1 MDDAKFIA
9 LAKQAGFADDKG
21 TVHAAYQLK
30 AFATLVMA
38 NVDPKSYT
46 SWQEG
51 YEAGK
56 MSRPWVGL
64 TDEEMSDT
72 VADMEIDFEDLL
84 WKVVCLTKIIEAKLK
99 ERNT

>member
-9 LAKQAGFADDKG
+9 LAKQAGFADDGG

-38 NVDPKSYT
+38 NVDPKSYI

-56 MSRPWVGL
+56 MSRPWQCL
-64 TDEEMSDT
+64 TDEDVRQCSRDV
-72 VADMEIDFEDLL
+72 VAGGAENSVDRFAYA
-84 WKVVCLTKIIEAKLK
+84 IEAKLK